1 MRPLTRFYEKSLLL
15 EPRDFRARKWIDRV
29 VAPHWRELD
38 LRQWPWAHFSPRE
51 LASRGDGS
59 VCAVLTAGDLLE
71 RLRRLIGKPL
81 AITSA
86 YRDPIH
92 NARVGGAP
100 LSRHKVGDAFDIRL
114 ADLNRFELADAAA
127 EVGFTG
133 MGKYQTFLH
142 IDTRPGHAL
151 WYGGQRSKEQWSG

>member
-1 MRPLTRFYEKSLLL
+1 M
-15 EPRDFRARKWIDRV
+15 
-29 VAPHWRELD
+29 APHWREMD
-38 LRQWPWAHFSPRE
+38 LRNWPWEHFKPWE

-59 VCAVLTAGDLLE
+59 VCTIRSAGDMLE
-71 RLRRLIGKPL
+71 RLRELIGKPL
-81 AITSA
+81 FITSA

-100 LSRHKVGDAFDIRL
+100 LSRHKAGDAFDIAL
-114 ADLNRFELADAAA
+114 SGLNRCELAEAAA

-151 WYGGQRSKEQWSG
+151 WFGGQRSKEQWIG

>member
-1 MRPLTRFYEKSLLL
+1 MTKVFKA
-15 EPRDFRARKWIDRV
+15 D
-29 VAPHWRELD
+29 HWREVRLCD
-38 LRQWPWAHFSPRE
+38 WPWEHFKPQE

-59 VCAVLTAGDLLE
+59 VCTVLDAGDLLE
-71 RLRRLIGKPL
+71 RLRALIGKPL
-81 AITSA
+81 IITSG

-100 LSRHKVGDAFDIRL
+100 LSRHKAGDAFDIQL
-114 ADLNRFELADAAA
+114 GSLNRFELVDAAA

-142 IDTRPGHAL
+142 VDTRPGFAL
-151 WYGGQRSKEQWSG
+151 WFGGERSKQIWTS

>member
-1 MRPLTRFYEKSLLL
+1 MNPV
-15 EPRDFRARKWIDRV
+15 PVIA
-29 VAPHWRELD
+29 ACHWREID
-38 LRQWPWAHFSPRE
+38 SRDWPWEHFKPQE

-59 VCAVLTAGDLLE
+59 VCTVLDAGDMLE
-71 RLRRLIGKPL
+71 RLRALIGKPL
-81 AITSA
+81 IITSG

-100 LSRHKVGDAFDIRL
+100 LSRHKAGDAFDIRL
-114 ADLNRFELADAAA
+114 GSLNRFELVDAAA

-142 IDTRPGHAL
+142 VDTRPGYAL
-151 WYGGQRSKEQWSG
+151 WFGGERSRQVWTS